1 MIKKEQLKNL
11 KNYSKQMDNLC
22 YEMEKQLIE
31 IVKEHGN
38 LIRTDNV
45 DNDTMFAIVL
55 DEENYRFVEKKIL
68 AITTQD
74 EYLKIL
80 VDDFNVFA
88 GDETDEEILAY
99 NGWYCTGDELLP
111 APTLWSICDYLR
123 EYIDDVEY
131 HPSL

>member
-22 YEMEKQLIE
+22 LEMEKQLIE

-38 LIRTDNV
+38 LIRTDNE

-68 AITTQD
+68 ALTTQD

-80 VDDFNVFA
+80 VDDFNVFT

-99 NGWYCTGDELLP
+99 NGWYCTDDELLP

-123 EYIDDVEY
+123 EYIDDEE
-131 HPSL
+131 